1 MPPVTLDPWLSAL
14 AMILAGVGPL
24 LAALAAYYA
33 AKARAETARTHD
45 LVNHR
50 MDELLE
56 LTRAAARAQG
66 RLEGPDANPQPPP
79 V

>member
-1 MPPVTLDPWLSAL
+1 MPPVILDPWTAAIVPVLSGLALLLSAL
-14 AMILAGVGPL
+14 A
-24 LAALAAYYA
+24 AYFA
-33 AKARAETARTHD
+33 ARAKQVGSQTHD